1 MLVTC
6 TLTFF
11 NEVCGALINEKTN
24 LCSTQLLSNSSYM
37 TCFNSYHKFYLAGF
51 SETILNNVSKYI
63 TWSLHP
69 SRIKLGQMTQSQRDL
84 IYVYGG
90 VSLSI
95 GY

>member
-24 LCSTQLLSNSSYM
+24 LCCTQLLSNSSYM
-37 TCFNSYHKFYLAGF
+37 TCFNSYHKVYLAGF
-51 SETILNNVSKYI
+51 SETILNNVSK
-63 TWSLHP
+63 
-69 SRIKLGQMTQSQRDL
+69 SQRDL